1 MDKTT
6 ETPLKHKRNYTR
18 RSKEE
23 KRTRLIDRLASLKLA
38 HATRARLIER
48 LEAKL
53 KA

>member
-1 MDKTT
+1 M
-6 ETPLKHKRNYTR
+6 EIPLKNKRNYTR

-23 KRTRLIDRLASLKLA
+23 QRTRLIDRLAGLKLA
-38 HATRARLIER
+38 HATRAQLIER